1 VTADRDVVD
10 DSGPVTD
17 STATNRHAPVRQVI
31 SINGEDEDA
40 DDMNIHDFTTFE
52 QEQLIGSRFV
62 RKRRSAPAI
71 IVADVDGDAASMQH
85 TLSTFRSAVRAVLT
99 SEAILEAMRHYNH
112 RSDTE
117 TEDDDDSSECP
128 PPLAAGSDPAIP
140 PADSRT
146 SENPDLPML
155 PVSAAEPVP
164 TPAAC
169 DSCRGESA
177 ETDVAVDSTC
187 SPAAGGPLSAASDG
201 RVEASDVRSSTAAV
215 LVVDEMA
222 SSCEPHVG
230 TDVVVCTASEAGDM
244 TAVKAVDGDAD
255 QALLTETDLPPTQA
269 VDVRGDKA
277 PLKDEDLSRRED
289 AAVADTADETAKPTD
304 GLLTATADDND
315 RDTGCR
321 CCSMQ

>member
-1 VTADRDVVD
+1 
-10 DSGPVTD
+10 
-17 STATNRHAPVRQVI
+17 
-31 SINGEDEDA
+31 
-40 DDMNIHDFTTFE
+40 MNIHDFTTFE

-71 IVADVDGDAASMQH
+71 IIADVDGDSAASMHH

-128 PPLAAGSDPAIP
+128 PQLAAGSNPAIP

-164 TPAAC
+164 APAAC
-169 DSCRGESA
+169 DSCPGKSA

-187 SPAAGGPLSAASDG
+187 SPAVGDLLSAASDG
-201 RVEASDVRSSTAAV
+201 RVEASDTQRGSGGDARSSTAAV
-215 LVVDEMA
+215 LVVDDMA
-222 SSCEPHVG
+222 SSCEPHSG
-230 TDVVVCTASEAGDM
+230 ADMVVSTTSEAGDM
-244 TAVKAVDGDAD
+244 TAVKAVDAD
-255 QALLTETDLPPTQA
+255 QALLREVDLPPTQE

-289 AAVADTADETAKPTD
+289 VAVSADETAKPTD
-304 GLLTATADDND
+304 GLLTATADDD